1 MRQRLMRHAQ
11 CLANGIVP
19 FIITEELKLFYYHG
33 LRKCGN
39 VKKITCFRLG
49 EDFREKRYRP
59 KRFP

>member
-1 MRQRLMRHAQ
+1 MNASQ
-11 CLANGIVP
+11 NGIVP
-19 FIITEELKLFYYHG
+19 FIINEELKLFYYRG
-33 LRKCGN
+33 LREWGN

>member
-1 MRQRLMRHAQ
+1 MRHAQ

-33 LRKCGN
+33 LRECGN